1 MTSDTGPGNSIRT
14 KVRPPAT
21 VQHGRAGGREPCAL
35 RPRSRPVHLL
45 VRWILA
51 PLVRLLYRPVV
62 EGVHR
67 VPRRGPVILAA
78 NHRAAVDTAAI
89 ALTARRRVAFL
100 GKAEYFAGRGV
111 KGRALASF
119 LRALGYVP
127 VDRGNVKAGLAAL
140 HAGREVLEAGG
151 AFAIYPEGTRSLDGR
166 LHRGHTGVATLAL
179 DTGAVVVPVALSGTE
194 RMQPVG
200 ARFPRPRRVTVRYGR
215 PLTFARY
222 EGLSGSNVIRRAVTD
237 EIMDA
242 IASLSRQEYVDT
254 YHSRPAA

>member
-1 MTSDTGPGNSIRT
+1 
-14 KVRPPAT
+14 
-21 VQHGRAGGREPCAL
+21 VQ
-35 RPRSRPVHLL
+35 LL

-51 PLVRLLYRPVV
+51 PLARLLYRPIV
-62 EGVHR
+62 EGADG

-78 NHRAAVDTAAI
+78 NHRAAVDTAVI
-89 ALTARRRVAFL
+89 ALTAGRSVAFL
-100 GKAEYFAGRGV
+100 GKAEYFRGRGI

-127 VDRGNVKAGLAAL
+127 VDRGNAKAGLAAL

-194 RMQPVG
+194 RVQPVG
-200 ARFPRPRRVTVRYGR
+200 KRFPRLRRVTITYGEPLDFSRYD
-215 PLTFARY
+215 
-222 EGLSGSNVIRRAVTD
+222 GLGSSTAIRRAVTD
-237 EIMDA
+237 EVMAA
-242 IASLSRQEYVDT
+242 IAALSQQEYVDT
-254 YHSRPAA
+254 YHRRPAA